1 MILSRDKSVKL
12 AYLYSRVGW
21 LEKYNASLGLRLN
34 EASTQASKMEA
45 RARGLELELTRAN
58 GERNAQRATAEQKAK
73 EAELQV
79 AALRENVEALAARA
93 ARSQHQEATIKALT
107 DTLVQKDA
115 LLEAHGDALRSV
127 ETALEERG
135 SSVSVL
141 LQQVDTVRAELDE

>member
-12 AYLYSRVGW
+12 AQLYSKVGW
-21 LEKYNASLGLRLN
+21 LEQYSASLGLRLN

-79 AALRENVEALAARA
+79 TALR
-93 ARSQHQEATIKALT
+93 
-107 DTLVQKDA
+107 
-115 LLEAHGDALRSV
+115 
-127 ETALEERG
+127 
-135 SSVSVL
+135 
-141 LQQVDTVRAELDE
+141 